1 MNKKLFLNTIGL
13 ALMAMTYGHVYV
25 AQVSLGAN
33 KQQLI
38 NAFTEAEAHDGPS
51 LIIAYTPCIAHG
63 ANMSLSVEEE
73 RRAVEC
79 GYWHLFR
86 YDPSKKQK
94 GEKPF
99 ILDSKEPNGNFQEF
113 LMRESRFA
121 QLRRTDKQRAEILFT
136 QAEKDGKELYS
147 FYQKLTEIL

>member
-1 MNKKLFLNTIGL
+1 MR
-13 ALMAMTYGHVYV
+13 
-25 AQVSLGAN
+25 
-33 KQQLI
+33 
-38 NAFTEAEAHDGPS
+38 
-51 LIIAYTPCIAHG
+51 HG
-63 ANMSLSVEEE
+63 FNMSNSVQEEKL
-73 RRAVEC
+73 AVEC

-147 FYQKLTEIL
+147 FYQKLTEILLSLGAEVVSSVSKNTDLVIVGSDAGSKLEKAQKLNINIMEEEELLKTLNIYLENK